1 MLTRTILLFCRAGQ
15 NSGLAVDDFEKSF
28 FVEKIRQNKY
38 PDIFLL
44 HLNSKKSQ
52 KLSFGSFPMH
62 LQKFGRLLG

>member
-38 PDIFLL
+38 PDIFFASFKL
-44 HLNSKKSQ
+44 KKEP
-52 KLSFGSFPMH
+52 KT
-62 LQKFGRLLG
+62 